1 MKKLIAWGNTILL
14 AFFAGAAG
22 VRLFDFV
29 DRGNWQVIDLL
40 TMGFFVLFGLGWSI
54 AMQRYLASQ
63 SQ

>member
-1 MKKLIAWGNTILL
+1 MKKLIAWGNPILL

-54 AMQRYLASQ
+54 AMQR
-63 SQ
+63 